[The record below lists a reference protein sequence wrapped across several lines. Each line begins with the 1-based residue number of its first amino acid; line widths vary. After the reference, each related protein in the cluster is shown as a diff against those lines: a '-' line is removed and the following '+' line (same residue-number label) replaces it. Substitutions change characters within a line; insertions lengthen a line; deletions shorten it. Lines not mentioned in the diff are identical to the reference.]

1 MGVMIL
7 KITVGILLSSVS
19 KIYIARKS
27 KDQDLQIRATKIQTN
42 AKVTSM
48 NEKTILEYNVSNT

>member
-1 MGVMIL
+1 MIL
-7 KITVGILLSSVS
+7 KIPVGVLLSSVS

-42 AKVTSM
+42 AKVRLM
-48 NEKTILEYNVSNT
+48 NEETILEYNVSNT